1 MQSSRCM
8 AVQAVRVQ
16 TRNLSRRTAAFA
28 RVQHLRVQ
36 DDPFMG
42 VTTRKVANSVLG
54 FPSFKQPSYQACDIQ
69 GWRQSNAKLQCLTD
83 EELLAL
89 REQFDEHAMHGKL
102 SFSEFQK
109 VLDDKLCGSIPES
122 DLPNVA
128 VKAWHELDKD
138 GDNLLSFEDFAKC
151 ELVWDCDAP
160 LVQVASDLFL
170 RRVPTL
176 ARM

>member
-1 MQSSRCM
+1 MQSTRCV
-8 AVQAVRVQ
+8 AVQAVRLQ
-16 TRNLSRRTAAFA
+16 TRNLTGRTAAYA

-42 VTTRKVANSVLG
+42 ITTRKVANSVLG
-54 FPSFKQPSYQACDIQ
+54 FPSITQPSYKAADIQ
-69 GWRQSNAKLQCLTD
+69 DWRESDSKLQSLSD

-89 REQFDEHAMHGKL
+89 REQFDERAMQGKL

-109 VLDDKLCGSIPES
+109 VLDDKLCGCIPES

-138 GDNLLSFEDFAKC
+138 GDNLLSFEEFAKC

-160 LVQVASDLFL
+160 VLQVASDLFL
-170 RRVPTL
+170 RRVPNM
-176 ARM
+176 AHM